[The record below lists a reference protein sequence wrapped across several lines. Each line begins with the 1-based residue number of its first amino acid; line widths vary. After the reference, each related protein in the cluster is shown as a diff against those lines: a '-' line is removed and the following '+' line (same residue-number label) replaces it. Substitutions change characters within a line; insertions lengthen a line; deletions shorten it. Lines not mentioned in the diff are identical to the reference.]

1 MDDENKSQE
10 NKDYDFSET
19 SEKNAVFYLLIESQ
33 IIDVVQE
40 YTYLATQISSS
51 GSLYQCH
58 VNISRRKL
66 LMTSSAWDDTWI
78 TFSKLK
84 VALACKIFD
93 SVISPIPTYNSEIG
107 GVCAKP
113 DFKTWDGSQIEKAHL
128 QFCKRYFENK
138 RASNIACRTELG
150 RFPLNITIN
159 QKFSNTFCIYSLK
172 MRNLSSKKFF

>member
-66 LMTSSAWDDTWI
+66 LMTSSA
-78 TFSKLK
+78 
-84 VALACKIFD
+84 
-93 SVISPIPTYNSEIG
+93 
-107 GVCAKP
+107 
-113 DFKTWDGSQIEKAHL
+113 
-128 QFCKRYFENK
+128 
-138 RASNIACRTELG
+138 
-150 RFPLNITIN
+150 
-159 QKFSNTFCIYSLK
+159 
-172 MRNLSSKKFF
+172 